1 MDVLRFAAHGR
12 VRWAAA
18 LFALWLSARTLP
30 VHAQKGDWL
39 LLPSSVATEGEG
51 TPSARRAVQ
60 QLARVLGAGSP
71 RLFSSD
77 RARTRF
83 EQRGSTAPLM
93 VSHSDL
99 DALARDAQMALYH
112 VASGLPARARAD
124 VERALTR
131 ADKVLESLNRES
143 LAAQQLLD
151 ACLYLVRAHLQDQKR
166 QAAREQALECRRLVP
181 DIEPDGTM
189 HPPDVIGILAEA
201 EAELRQREPGSL
213 RVESEPDGCA
223 VYVNGRHLGEAPLE
237 LPQLSPGEYRVQA
250 ECQEGIAGRV
260 HRVTI
265 GDTRVVKH
273 IDTRFDAAVQ
283 TSLDIGLRFDSME
296 AETEHAYADAL
307 EVGRVVGVDAVLLV
321 LPVLDAEAHGTNV
334 VQIDRIDTQYGKLA
348 AAVRLRLDASNAID
362 AGALAAAVH
371 DLRAGVQRDHSN
383 RDASAIADVEAVA
396 RLPEVRA
403 TPAANAA
410 AALSEPA
417 VATASEGSAA
427 RDDDEDDDDDD
438 DAERGHDDRG
448 NDWSPPALGIALGAS
463 GAVATLTS
471 WGLFGYQLTLE
482 STYHDRTRSHPPGDY
497 LASLADLDD
506 FELVPLAVGAGGSA
520 LLTASLPWLLPQS
533 ERRMPTLAIAS
544 GVFGG
549 VLALTGTVLL
559 VRGGNCDETDF
570 VGRCEDVVATTR
582 LGGLLLEGALPWLT
596 VPVVY
601 LLRGPRQP
609 GDTASMTL
617 EPTPDAR
624 GARLIWR
631 GAL

>member
-1 MDVLRFAAHGR
+1 
-12 VRWAAA
+12 
-18 LFALWLSARTLP
+18 
-30 VHAQKGDWL
+30 
-39 LLPSSVATEGEG
+39 
-51 TPSARRAVQ
+51 
-60 QLARVLGAGSP
+60 
-71 RLFSSD
+71 
-77 RARTRF
+77 
-83 EQRGSTAPLM
+83 
-93 VSHSDL
+93 
-99 DALARDAQMALYH
+99 
-112 VASGLPARARAD
+112 
-124 VERALTR
+124 
-131 ADKVLESLNRES
+131 
-143 LAAQQLLD
+143 
-151 ACLYLVRAHLQDQKR
+151 
-166 QAAREQALECRRLVP
+166 
-181 DIEPDGTM
+181 
-189 HPPDVIGILAEA
+189 
-201 EAELRQREPGSL
+201 
-213 RVESEPDGCA
+213 
-223 VYVNGRHLGEAPLE
+223 
-237 LPQLSPGEYRVQA
+237 VQA

-334 VQIDRIDTQYGKLA
+334 VQIDRIDTQNGKLA

-362 AGALAAAVH
+362 AGLLADAVH
-371 DLRAGVQRDHSN
+371 DLRAGVQRDHSH
-383 RDASAIADVEAVA
+383 RDASAIADVEVVA

-403 TPAANAA
+403 TPTANAA
-410 AALSEPA
+410 AALPEPT
-417 VATASEGSAA
+417 ATASASESGDA
-427 RDDDEDDDDDD
+427 DDDGDDDDVD
-438 DAERGHDDRG
+438 DAERDHDDRG
-448 NDWSPPALGIALGAS
+448 NGWSPPALGIALGAS

-549 VLALTGTVLL
+549 VLAVAGTILL
-559 VRGGNCDETDF
+559 VRGGNCDKTDL

>member
-1 MDVLRFAAHGR
+1 MDVLRTAAR
-12 VRWAAA
+12 RPRA
-18 LFALWLSARTLP
+18 LAKLCALWLLVHALP
-30 VHAQKGDWL
+30 VHAQKGEWL

-51 TPSARRAVQ
+51 TPSARRASQ
-60 QLARVLGAGSP
+60 QLARVLSAGSP
-71 RLFSSD
+71 RLFPSE

-83 EQRGSTAPLM
+83 EQPGSTAPLM

-124 VERALTR
+124 VERALAR

-151 ACLYLVRAHLQDQKR
+151 ACLYLVRAHLQGQKR
-166 QAAREQALECRRLVP
+166 QAARAQALECRRLVP

-201 EAELRQREPGSL
+201 EAELRQHEPGSL

-265 GDTRVVKH
+265 GDTRVVKR

-283 TSLDIGLRFDSME
+283 TSLDLALRFDTMN
-296 AETEHAYADAL
+296 AENEYAYADAL
-307 EVGRVVGVDAVLLV
+307 EVARVVGVDSVLLV
-321 LPVLDAEAHGTNV
+321 LPVLDLEGHGTNV
-334 VQIDRIDTQYGKLA
+334 VQVDRIDTQSGKLA
-348 AAVRLRLDASNAID
+348 AAVRLRLDDKNAID
-362 AGALAAAVH
+362 PGALAAAVH
-371 DLRAGVQRDHSN
+371 DLRAGAKRDHSGST
-383 RDASAIADVEAVA
+383 AVAIADVESAA
-396 RLPEVRA
+396 RLPEARPAPRA
-403 TPAANAA
+403 SEAA
-410 AALSEPA
+410 AIGAPSPN
-417 VATASEGSAA
+417 ATAEANESDTTAA
-427 RDDDEDDDDDD
+427 
-438 DAERGHDDRG
+438 DAEHDRADRG
-448 NDWSPPALGIALGAS
+448 SGWSPSALGIALGAS
-463 GAVATLTS
+463 GAVATLAS
-471 WGLFGYQLTLE
+471 WGLFGYQLSLE
-482 STYHDRTRSHPPGDY
+482 ADYRDRKQSKPPRDY
-497 LASLADLDD
+497 LAALADLDSI
-506 FELVPLAVGAGGSA
+506 ELVPLAVGGAGAA
-520 LLTASLPWLLPQS
+520 LLTGSLPWLLPQS
-533 ERRMPTLAIAS
+533 ERRVPSLAIAS
-544 GVFGG
+544 GALGG
-549 VLALTGTVLL
+549 VLAVTGAVLL
-559 VRGGNCDETDF
+559 VRGGNCDDTDL

-596 VPVVY
+596 VPLVY
-601 LLRGPRQP
+601 LLRGPSQP
-609 GDTASMTL
+609 GDTARMTL